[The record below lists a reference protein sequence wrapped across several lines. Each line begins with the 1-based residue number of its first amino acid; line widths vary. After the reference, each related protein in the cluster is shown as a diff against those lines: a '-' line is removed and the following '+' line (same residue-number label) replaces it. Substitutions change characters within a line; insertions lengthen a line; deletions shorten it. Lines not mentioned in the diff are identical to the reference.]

1 MLQDA
6 SPVVFF
12 SFFLS
17 GLSHMS
23 KKLNVHA
30 GDAQYLPLLF
40 RSALPD
46 VFDEQPAIL
55 FIRIED

>member
-1 MLQDA
+1 M
-6 SPVVFF
+6 VFF